1 MIGKSNC
8 FFLLFLVYL
17 ITFVIGSNSTYAC
30 IGHNG
35 QIPPIRSY
43 PAEVNKLPVNQSR
56 FGENTLVILVDFPD
70 CAGSMPQ
77 DSWNKILLT
86 TNTPGKSMRD
96 YYLEVS
102 SNYVILTGAQENSIP
117 NNNGVVG
124 WYRMP
129 FNHPYN
135 RVPASQRDTWEK
147 VRGDS
152 LPGCPPGCRSWALSQ
167 QLAYLAVQKADSN
180 VDYCTLPWIQPS
192 PPSGPAYTYAH
203 IIIIVAGYEASYY
216 GRPSNPTPN
225 TWRHHWFIP
234 GMGYYT
240 NDFSSN
246 PNPPWFCYVAGQ
258 NYGMGYCLL
267 GERASPGGGIIGQGL
282 VSHEV
287 GHDLGFPDLYDVD
300 ATDVSGGDGL
310 GQWCLMAGGDWLGSP
325 WATKP
330 GHLSA
335 WCKVDQGWVYVNTV
349 QNSILT
355 NVQIPAIES
364 VPIVYKLIPYNQPN
378 CHQYFLVE
386 NRQLKKFDGALPGSG
401 LIIYH
406 CDDSMINLHR
416 SRYDNTVNSRVGYTD
431 AMHYGVDVE
440 CQDGFPANGINRDD
454 LDTVVPFNRGDAND
468 PWDGSPDFDTNSTP
482 NSSIYYGSKS
492 IVKSYV
498 AVKNISVNSGI
509 VTADLW
515 TMPPSAEF
523 SVTPTTIDFGE
534 VNIGSSK
541 TDSVTVTNNGSVTL
555 IISSVSSDNGEFD
568 VDPSSANLEPD
579 SSKKFYISFSPTTTG
594 NKSGNIEFVHN
605 GASSPDTV
613 AVSGSG
619 VTSGI
624 PGWTQK
630 EAVNTNLTPAVDK
643 VIKDGGALVGVGD
656 DDLYALI
663 GTKTNVFRK
672 YTIGSKSG
680 WVTVDSLPFGPKY
693 PRTTPLTTNKKFVG
707 KGAALCYDG
716 VNTIYATR
724 GNGTR
729 EFWTYNLT
737 TFDWTL
743 EESIPVPKG
752 IKYGTAM
759 AFNDGKVYLLA
770 GGQKKTDVNNFYV
783 YDTATK
789 HWSTSASL
797 PLGSYNKV
805 WKDGSCLAVCGNQ
818 IYALKGGDKDN
829 LFYAFDGSAWTPK
842 ETLPK
847 PDIVFGSAK
856 TKVLVKAGGG
866 MASDGNVIYAIKGGA
881 TDCFWRYTPSS
892 GLWQRLES
900 IPVIDKKHA
909 PKTGA
914 AMAFASSRIWLLV
927 GNKQPD
933 FWCYTPGIDLKLKNQ
948 NLISTYDIIASNTRA
963 TANLTFML
971 RAIPNPFN
979 KLTTINYTV
988 PIAENVT
995 IKLYN
1000 ASGRLIRTL
1009 VNRHLSAGFYKTTLT
1024 NIASGV
1030 YFLRYQSETNKSELK
1045 LIVR

>member
-1 MIGKSNC
+1 MVVKRNC
-8 FFLLFLVYL
+8 LFRLFLVYL
-17 ITFVIGSNSTYAC
+17 ITFVIGSTLTYAC
-30 IGHNG
+30 TNQDGTPSGIVS
-35 QIPPIRSY
+35 IPTDKSQ
-43 PAEVNKLPVNQSR
+43 LPPPDVEL
-56 FGENTLVILVDFPD
+56 FGENTLVILVDFSD
-70 CAGSMPQ
+70 CIGTTTQAQ
-77 DSWNKILLT
+77 WHNILYT
-86 TNTPGKSMRD
+86 INNPGASMRD
-96 YYLEVS
+96 YYREVS
-102 SNYVILTGAQENSIP
+102 GNLQDIVPALDTFAPY
-117 NNNGVVG
+117 NNGVVG
-124 WYRMP
+124 WYHMP
-129 FNHPYN
+129 FAHPCNTYGTGWKD
-135 RVPASQRDTWEK
+135 RTGE
-147 VRGDS
+147 S
-152 LPGCPPGCRSWALSQ
+152 LPGMPPGCRSWALSQ
-167 QLAYLAVQKADSN
+167 QLAYLAIKAADVH
-180 VDYCTLPWIQPS
+180 VDYGQFPHYHYSPW
-192 PPSGPAYTYAH
+192 GPGYMFAH
-203 IIIIVAGYEASYY
+203 IIIVVAGYEGTYY
-216 GRPSNPTPN
+216 GASTPY
-225 TWRHHWFIP
+225 TKRHHWFMP
-234 GMGYYT
+234 GDGYVFYYDDGGMNLTHCIGGIAHGYGYT
-240 NDFSSN
+240 LVGEKAPSN
-246 PNPPWFCYVAGQ
+246 
-258 NYGMGYCLL
+258 
-267 GERASPGGGIIGQGL
+267 SIIGQGL
-282 VSHEV
+282 VAHEM
-287 GHDLGFPDLYDVD
+287 GHSIGLPDLYDVNED
-300 ATDVSGGDGL
+300 NGWGEGTGE
-310 GQWCLMAGGDWLGSP
+310 WCLMASADWLGNP
-325 WATKP
+325 AATKP
-330 GHLSA
+330 GHMSA
-335 WCKVDQGWVYVNTV
+335 WCKIDRGWVEPTVV
-349 QNSILT
+349 QNSILS

-364 VPIVYKLIPYNQPN
+364 VPVIYKLIPYNRPN
-378 CHQYFLVE
+378 CRQYFLVE
-386 NRQLKKFDGALPGSG
+386 NRQHKKFDESLPGTG

-406 CDDSMINLHR
+406 VDDSVIGLYRSVNHIN
-416 SRYDNTVNSRVGYTD
+416 TMVGYTE
-431 AMHYGVDVE
+431 ASHYGIDVE
-440 CQDGFPANGINRDD
+440 CQDGFPLGSIDH
-454 LDTVVPFNRGDAND
+454 LDSHSSGNRGDAND

-541 TDSVTVTNNGSVTL
+541 TDSVTITNNGSATL
-555 IISSVSSDNGEFD
+555 IISSVSSDNDEFD

-619 VTSGI
+619 VISGI

-630 EAVNTNLTPAVDK
+630 EPIETSVPKA
-643 VIKDGGALVGVGD
+643 IKDGGALVGVGNE
-656 DDLYALI
+656 LYAFV
-663 GTKTNVFRK
+663 GSKTNKFKK

-829 LFYAFDGSAWTPK
+829 LFYAFDGNAWTPK

-866 MASDGNVIYAIKGGA
+866 MASDGDVIYAVKGGA

-914 AMAFASSRIWLLV
+914 AMAYASGRIWLLV

-933 FWCYTPGIDLKLKNQ
+933 FWCYTPRIDLKLKNQ

-971 RAIPNPFN
+971 RVIPNPFN

-988 PIAENVT
+988 PNAENVT

-1009 VNRHLSAGFYKTTLT
+1009 VNEYLSAGFYKITLT

-1030 YFLRYQSETNKSELK
+1030 YFLRYQSETNKSEAK